1 MIVAFWN
8 WLDRY
13 LFGEFSEGTTPGA
26 LGLRLL
32 RYPYALLRDLSR
44 GQINLYAMGLVYATL
59 LSLVPLIAFAFA
71 VLKAF
76 GAHTELQPI
85 ILEFFKPM
93 GLAADEEFP
102 PKAPYFAHN
111 VSTGARLMAIG
122 SDMEGGPKATT
133 GAAGRPPRWTEGRTR
148 CPCPC
153 PSAPSD
159 GG

>member
-26 LGLRLL
+26 LALRLL

-76 GAHTELQPI
+76 GA
-85 ILEFFKPM
+85 
-93 GLAADEEFP
+93 
-102 PKAPYFAHN
+102 
-111 VSTGARLMAIG
+111 
-122 SDMEGGPKATT
+122 
-133 GAAGRPPRWTEGRTR
+133 
-148 CPCPC
+148 
-153 PSAPSD
+153 PS
-159 GG
+159 

>member
-1 MIVAFWN
+1 MYLAFWN

-13 LFGEFSEGTTPGA
+13 LFGEYSEGTTLGA
-26 LGLRLL
+26 LALRLL

-76 GAHTELQPI
+76 GAHRELEPI

-93 GLAADEEFP
+93 GVAASVEFT
-102 PKAPYFAHN
+102 KKVMEFADS
-111 VSTGARLMAIG
+111 VSTGLVG
-122 SDMEGGPKATT
+122 SLGLA
-133 GAAGRPPRWTEGRTR
+133 
-148 CPCPC
+148 
-153 PSAPSD
+153 
-159 GG
+159 